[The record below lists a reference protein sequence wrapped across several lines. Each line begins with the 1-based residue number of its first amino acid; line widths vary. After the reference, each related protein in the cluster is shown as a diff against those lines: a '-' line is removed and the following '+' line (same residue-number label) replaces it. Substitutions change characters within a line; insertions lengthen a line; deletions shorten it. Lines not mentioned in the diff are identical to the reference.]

1 MADIVGL
8 LGLAFLACVAMT
20 FILGYLGIHVLN
32 REIIFVDIALAQIV
46 AVAAIGAHLVFG
58 EDGDSLISHLGGFAF
73 AVLAAGFYAVARRRV
88 TQISLEAVIGV
99 SYAIAAAGALFLI
112 GIAPGG
118 HVHVQQ
124 MLSGSILWAT
134 WHDILICIV
143 TFSVVGFCFYLLRR
157 VFGRI
162 SHDYDEAVRQ
172 GVNVIAWDFLFYI
185 LIGVV
190 ITVAVRIGGLV
201 VVFSFLVIPAT
212 ISALLVRGAAARLL
226 LSWTAG
232 FSAALFG
239 LLFAHHLDFSVGP
252 AVALFLGIEL
262 VLAALWARR
271 WIMIASVAT
280 ALTVLIYVSLLVA
293 IKPDASARN
302 VLEQPCPIVHVA
314 NERLLDSAHGEDSSP
329 LEDVAMATDCETLT
343 GLEAAVTDAHSRNM
357 IVMRAFD
364 SDPQC
369 GVLLAVRFLER
380 DPPFFFRQQVVN
392 RLNGLG
398 AEPGGYDAQLSSRDG
413 HNLRVLQAIKERY
426 RADQ

>member
-1 MADIVGL
+1 MADSVEL

-20 FILGYLGIHVLN
+20 FILGYLGIHVLK

-46 AVAAIGAHLVFG
+46 AVAAIGAHLMFG
-58 EDGDSLISHLGGFAF
+58 VRDDSLMSYMGGFAF
-73 AVLAAGFYAVARRRV
+73 AVLAAGFYAVVRRRV

-99 SYAIAAAGALFLI
+99 SYAVAAAGALFLI

-134 WHDILICIV
+134 WHDIFLCTV

-157 VFGRI
+157 PFGRI

-172 GVNVIAWDFLFYI
+172 GVNVIGWDFLFYI
-185 LIGVV
+185 LIGAV

-201 VVFSFLVIPAT
+201 VVFCFLVIPAT
-212 ISALLVRGAAARLL
+212 ISALLVRGTAARLL
-226 LSWTAG
+226 LTWAAG
-232 FSAALFG
+232 VSAALFG
-239 LLFAHHLDFSVGP
+239 LLFAHRLDFSVGP

-271 WIMIASVAT
+271 WILIGSVAT
-280 ALTVLIYVSLLVA
+280 ALTVLTYAGLLVA

-302 VLEQPCPIVHVA
+302 VLEQPCPMVHVVD
-314 NERLLDSAHGEDSSP
+314 ERLLDPPHGEDHSP
-329 LEDVAMATDCETLT
+329 LENAALATDCETLT
-343 GLEAAVTDAHSRNM
+343 TLEAAATDAHSRSM

-369 GVLLAVRFLER
+369 GTFLAVRFLER
-380 DPPFFFRQQVVN
+380 DPPFFFRQQVVD
-392 RLNGLG
+392 RLNNLSE
-398 AEPGGYDAQLSSRDG
+398 EPSGYDAQLSSRDD
-413 HNLRVLQAIKERY
+413 HNLRALQAIKERHLT
-426 RADQ
+426 DQ